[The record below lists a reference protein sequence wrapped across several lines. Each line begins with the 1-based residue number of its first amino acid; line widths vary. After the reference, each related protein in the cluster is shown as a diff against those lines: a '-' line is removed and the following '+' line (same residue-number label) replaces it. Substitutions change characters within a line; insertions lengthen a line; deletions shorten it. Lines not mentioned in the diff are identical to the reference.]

1 MITNDNTT
9 FVISA
14 IDTSSMLDEI
24 RQINTKLKELV
35 DRKHEL
41 IQEAKKCGMKWQ
53 EMSHVCK
60 LSAVIMYKQEHGC
73 DLLCAKETVEDF
85 LNQGKK

>member
-1 MITNDNTT
+1 MSI
-9 FVISA
+9 
-14 IDTSSMLDEI
+14 LDEI

-41 IQEAKKCGMKWQ
+41 IEEAKKCGMKWQ

-60 LSAVIMYKQEHGC
+60 LSAIMIYHKEHQCG
-73 DLLCAKETVEDF
+73 LHIARETVEYF